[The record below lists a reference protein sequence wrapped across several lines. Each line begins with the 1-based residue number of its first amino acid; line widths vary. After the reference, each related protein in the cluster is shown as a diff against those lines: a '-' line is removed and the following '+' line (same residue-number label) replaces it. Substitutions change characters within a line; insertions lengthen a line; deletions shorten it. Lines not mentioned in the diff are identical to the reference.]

1 MQLYTCN
8 VMYVQHVQNEPY
20 TTAILGKHENN
31 SSVVIIFIT
40 ALIGTLVYG
49 SGTLVYGSNVL

>member
-1 MQLYTCN
+1 
-8 VMYVQHVQNEPY
+8 MYVQHVQNEPY

-40 ALIGTLVYG
+40 ALIGTLEYG
-49 SGTLVYGSNVL
+49 SGTLEYGSNVL